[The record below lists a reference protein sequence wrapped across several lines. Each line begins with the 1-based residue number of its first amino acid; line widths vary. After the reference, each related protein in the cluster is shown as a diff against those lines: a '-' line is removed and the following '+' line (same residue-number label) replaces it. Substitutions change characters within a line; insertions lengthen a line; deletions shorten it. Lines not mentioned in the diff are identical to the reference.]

1 MPTGTST
8 NRALTTRQRE
18 WLSHLEAW
26 REQGG
31 SLKAYALAHG
41 LSQSA
46 LYSARRVLTQ
56 RGIWQ
61 GRRRELRAHRAAPKL
76 VPVRVRAMAPAMA
89 MFRVLLPNGIVIE
102 VPEQADP
109 ARCQALVA
117 GLSEAPA

>member
-1 MPTGTST
+1 MPTESST

-26 REQGG
+26 RAQGG

-46 LYSARRVLTQ
+46 LYAARRVLTQ

-61 GRRRELRAHRAAPKL
+61 GRHRESRAHPAAPKL
-76 VPVRVRAMAPAMA
+76 VPIRVRAMAPA